1 MFENENLKT
10 NLSNAGYFIMVS
22 LAVFT
27 ITFALL
33 YFANLVPK
41 SFQSAEKSEGD
52 VEKIIEADKK
62 EPVEKAPLT
71 ITKPTKITIEKIG
84 VNSVVGQPNSQD
96 VAVLDSYLTRGAVY
110 YPGSGT
116 IEQGNIFIFGHSTS
130 FKVVQNQA
138 YKTFN
143 GFNLLAKGDEIT
155 LWSGVEKFV
164 YKVTSVKLMDENS
177 ALVNFDNTGRV
188 LTLSTCNTFG
198 QKQERWV
205 VEAVFDR
212 EA

>member
-10 NLSNAGYFIMVS
+10 NLSNAGYFIVVS

-71 ITKPTKITIEKIG
+71 ITKPTKITIDSKFDVRKQTDFRLPSLDYAFLDYID
-84 VNSVVGQPNSQD
+84 SVCERNG
-96 VAVLDSYLTRGAVY
+96 
-110 YPGSGT
+110 GSGG
-116 IEQGNIFIFGHSTS
+116 IP
-130 FKVVQNQA
+130 NQE
-138 YKTFN
+138 KTN
-143 GFNLLAKGDEIT
+143 Q
-155 LWSGVEKFV
+155 LWKEF
-164 YKVTSVKLMDENS
+164 
-177 ALVNFDNTGRV
+177 
-188 LTLSTCNTFG
+188 
-198 QKQERWV
+198 QKKKSN
-205 VEAVFDR
+205 
-212 EA
+212 